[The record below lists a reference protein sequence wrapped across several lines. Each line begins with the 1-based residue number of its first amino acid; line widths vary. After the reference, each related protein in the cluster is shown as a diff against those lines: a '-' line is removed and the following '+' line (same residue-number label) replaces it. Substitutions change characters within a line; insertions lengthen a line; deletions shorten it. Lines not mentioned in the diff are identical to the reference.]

1 MRLVYLA
8 FVINQ
13 LVVNKYFDN
22 ITNLFVGSLEFS
34 RLLRQNGIICKE
46 DCWTPHCLIPKSESR
61 VYVLS
66 FCVFVCVFL
75 WYTVMQYFEN

>member
-13 LVVNKYFDN
+13 LVVNKYFEN
-22 ITNLFVGSLEFS
+22 ITNLFVGSLEFW

-46 DCWTPHCLIPKSESR
+46 DC
-61 VYVLS
+61 
-66 FCVFVCVFL
+66 
-75 WYTVMQYFEN
+75 